1 MLKSVTGIGFVV
13 LLGLS
18 LMYFTPGPESAE
30 GCDQS
35 MRSASSSVPN
45 GACQKTVNWL
55 AWASGKSRS
64 TQFHFLDLLELT
76 LGQRDRQPQRPP
88 TAH

>member
-1 MLKSVTGIGFVV
+1 MLKIVSALGCMVI
-13 LLGLS
+13 LGLA
-18 LMYFTPGPESAE
+18 LTHFAQVPDSAE
-30 GCDQS
+30 GCEHDMHSTPAS
-35 MRSASSSVPN
+35 MTN
-45 GACQKTVNWL
+45 GSCQKTVNWR

-88 TAH
+88 TTH